1 MWVAPRSALLA
12 LGLKGWLMP
21 TERARFVHRV
31 GLRYDSCAC
40 PCHRSGNENPC
51 GKMCHPEVGGHA

>member
-1 MWVAPRSALLA
+1 
-12 LGLKGWLMP
+12 MP